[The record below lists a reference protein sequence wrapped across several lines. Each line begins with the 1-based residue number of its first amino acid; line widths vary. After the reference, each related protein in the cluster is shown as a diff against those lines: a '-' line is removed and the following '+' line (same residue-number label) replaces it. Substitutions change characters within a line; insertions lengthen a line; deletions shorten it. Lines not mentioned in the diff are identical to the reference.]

1 VGEHAFLSSSAGQ
14 CAPPFTA
21 LYRTSRDRVAV
32 PVSSSDGD
40 DDDDDDDD
48 DSIPYPCIVSDA
60 SQSDHADHAPA
71 RQLTEHT
78 TLSYALSHGARQVA
92 GADADADA
100 ATVRAPTFSGAAA
113 TRSVHKAQGDM
124 YRKRRAAQE
133 GTYQCMKILE
143 NMKTC
148 TSQLASNWPPST

>member
-1 VGEHAFLSSSAGQ
+1 MSVGEHAFLSSSAGQ

-48 DSIPYPCIVSDA
+48 DGIPYPCIVSDA

-78 TLSYALSHGARQVA
+78 TLSYALSHGAFPA

-100 ATVRAPTFSGAAA
+100 ATARAPTFSGAAA
-113 TRSVHKAQGDM
+113 ACSVHKVQGDK
-124 YRKRRAAQE
+124 RKETCITRGAQH
-133 GTYQCMKILE
+133 MKAR
-143 NMKTC
+143 TRV
-148 TSQLASNWPPST
+148 